1 MNLRPRTINAAAFIL
16 FAAVNSGASADVWV
30 EVGVNDK
37 FTSYADPATI
47 KKQGVMAT
55 MWAMYDYKAPQ
66 TADAGKKYLSIK
78 LNLEFDCKDERVRTL
93 SAISFAEAKAKGN

>member
-1 MNLRPRTINAAAFIL
+1 MTLPLAMRHAAAVIL
-16 FAAVNSGASADVWV
+16 LAAISSAATADVWV
-30 EVGVNDK
+30 EIGVNDK

-66 TADAGKKYLSIK
+66 TADAGKKYLSTK
-78 LNLEFDCKDERVRTL
+78 LHYEFDCKDERVRTL
-93 SAISFAEAKAKGN
+93 SAITFAEAKAKG